1 MNDTPRF
8 SVIIPAHNAA
18 EYMRTGLESIRS
30 QTCWDYELIVV
41 CDACDDNTEQIAR
54 EYTSRV
60 ISVNYGLDGLTRN
73 AGIDMARGEYILF
86 MDDDDWWADPR
97 AFEKLARAAL
107 THPEADVILFGFHWR
122 TIGDKLQH
130 PGQIFIAVWNKCWRR
145 DFIGDTRFP
154 AKPYWSDVDFSREAL
169 GRLRPERA
177 VFLPEVLYYY
187 NYLRPGS
194 ISWRKEMGEIE

>member
-18 EYMRTGLESIRS
+18 EYIRMGLESIRR

-97 AFEKLARAAL
+97 AFEKLAHAAL

-122 TIGDKLQH
+122 AIGDKLQH

-177 VFLPEVLYYY
+177 FFLPEVLYYY

-194 ISWRKEMGEIE
+194 ISWRKEQGEIE